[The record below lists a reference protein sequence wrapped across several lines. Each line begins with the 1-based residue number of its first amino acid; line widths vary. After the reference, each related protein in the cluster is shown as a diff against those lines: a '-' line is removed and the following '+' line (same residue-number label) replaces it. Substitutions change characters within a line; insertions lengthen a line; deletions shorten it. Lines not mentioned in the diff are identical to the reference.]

1 MYLTHLELY
10 NYRNYKREA
19 IVFHPHLNLI
29 YGENAQGKSNL
40 LESIFLLSTGKS
52 PRTNRDQ
59 DLVKWEENC
68 FRLTA
73 QVEKK
78 SYSLQIEI
86 TYQNGIGKVL
96 TINGHKQE
104 KLTQLLGQINVV
116 YFSPDDLQLV
126 KGGPSQ
132 RRQFLNLKIS
142 QTNPRYYFYLNQYRR
157 VLQQR
162 NKLLKEMRK
171 SYKNNKQDVEIWN
184 HQLIK
189 IGSIITYTRKEAIL
203 KLIPLVFDYHQIL
216 SGGKEKLSISYDPS
230 VPINKTKEVDEIE
243 DIFRKVLIKKRE
255 EEIFRGITLIGPHR
269 DDFTITINGKDG
281 RIFGSQGQQRTAAL
295 SLKLAEMDYVKK
307 EVNEYPIVLLDDVMS
322 ELDQERCRFILQILQ
337 QDFQTFITTTNKFF
351 GYNING
357 DRFRIKQGTIK
368 NYKGG

>member
-1 MYLTHLELY
+1 
-10 NYRNYKREA
+10 
-19 IVFHPHLNLI
+19 
-29 YGENAQGKSNL
+29 
-40 LESIFLLSTGKS
+40 
-52 PRTNRDQ
+52 
-59 DLVKWEENC
+59 
-68 FRLTA
+68 
-73 QVEKK
+73 
-78 SYSLQIEI
+78 
-86 TYQNGIGKVL
+86 
-96 TINGHKQE
+96 
-104 KLTQLLGQINVV
+104 
-116 YFSPDDLQLV
+116 
-126 KGGPSQ
+126 
-132 RRQFLNLKIS
+132 
-142 QTNPRYYFYLNQYRR
+142 
-157 VLQQR
+157 
-162 NKLLKEMRK
+162 
-171 SYKNNKQDVEIWN
+171 
-184 HQLIK
+184 
-189 IGSIITYTRKEAIL
+189 
-203 KLIPLVFDYHQIL
+203 LVFDYHQIL